1 MCARVQG
8 QEEKVA
14 EEEHNRR
21 DVAQRENEEETEG
34 TEGITRSL
42 HNIFQWKNYRIYLAT
57 YTLFSAFRILGR
69 FTNLYLR
76 EIGWS
81 FIILGVVITITSTV
95 ATLSR
100 FIGGYIGDVMDRKNL
115 AVIAAGMLS
124 VYYLLL
130 GVSTEF
136 IVILFALLISS
147 LTDLA
152 RGGSSAYIMDNM
164 PEDNSGLA
172 LSLFTALQVV
182 GVGTLVVLSFLVSE
196 FGFGNSMRWLFA
208 AGGVGLLVSA
218 LIRAKYLES
227 SGHKQTTK
235 YSSFITGFIKDNKRA
250 AKLVVLTLPA
260 VLVITVLD
268 SFSDSLFNFGALIYT
283 NEWLGVSIQGISV
296 MLIVQLL
303 VSVPLLLK
311 MGQVADR
318 SLKKAALGVYSLMPV
333 SVLLL
338 LLSAVIPYWAPMN
351 FISSASSILPVFEV
365 VFSTPFLAIV
375 LKYVSDAVWG
385 LMLMTIIQKL
395 MPRQDTSKVLG
406 VFWTIVYISNSLGP
420 LLGGFLFTY
429 LHPAIL
435 FILVLVL
442 NIAILAA
449 ISRNGLFVKR
459 VEATP

>member
-1 MCARVQG
+1 MCAYAQG

-14 EEEHNRR
+14 EEGDNWR
-21 DVAQRENEEETEG
+21 DAVDKENQED
-34 TEGITRSL
+34 TEGIRESL
-42 HNIFQWKNYRIYLAT
+42 RNIFQWKNYRIYLAT
-57 YTLFSAFRILGR
+57 YTLFSAFGILSR

-81 FIILGVVITITSTV
+81 FILLGIVITITSTV

-100 FIGGYIGDVMDRKNL
+100 FIGGYIGDIMDRKNL
-115 AVIAAGMLS
+115 AVIAAAMLS
-124 VYYLLL
+124 VYYLLI
-130 GVSTEF
+130 GISTEF
-136 IVILFALLISS
+136 IVILVGLLIYS
-147 LTDLA
+147 LADLA

-182 GVGTLVVLSFLVSE
+182 GVGTLIVLSFLVSE
-196 FGFGNSMRWLFA
+196 FGFGNSMRGLFA
-208 AGGVGLLVSA
+208 AAGIGLFISA
-218 LIRAKYLES
+218 VVRAKYLES
-227 SGHKQTTK
+227 SGHKQT
-235 YSSFITGFIKDNKRA
+235 SEHGSFIKGFIKDNKRA
-250 AKLVVLTLPA
+250 AKLVVITLPA

-283 NEWLGVSIQGISV
+283 NEWLGVSIQGISI

-318 SLKKAALGVYSLMPV
+318 SLKKAAIGVYSLMPI

-351 FISSASSILPVFEV
+351 FISSVSSILPVFEV

-395 MPRQDTSKVLG
+395 MPREDTSKVLG

-420 LLGGFLFTY
+420 LLGSVLFTY

-442 NIAILAA
+442 NIGILAS
-449 ISRNGLFVKR
+449 ITRNGLFVKR
-459 VEATP
+459 GETTQ

>member
-1 MCARVQG
+1 MCVYAQG

-14 EEEHNRR
+14 EEGNNWR
-21 DVAQRENEEETEG
+21 DTAHKENQEETED
-34 TEGITRSL
+34 TEGIRESL
-42 HNIFQWKNYRIYLAT
+42 RNIFEWRNYRIYLAT
-57 YTLFSAFRILGR
+57 YTLFSAFGILGR

-81 FIILGVVITITSTV
+81 FILLGIVITITSTV

-100 FIGGYIGDVMDRKNL
+100 FIGGYIGDIMDRKNL
-115 AVIAAGMLS
+115 AVIAAAMLS
-124 VYYLLL
+124 VYYLLI
-130 GVSTEF
+130 GISTEF
-136 IVILFALLISS
+136 IVILVGLLIYS
-147 LTDLA
+147 LADLA

-208 AGGVGLLVSA
+208 AAGIGLFVSA
-218 LIRAKYLES
+218 LVRAKYLES
-227 SGHKQTTK
+227 SGHKQTSEH
-235 YSSFITGFIKDNKRA
+235 SSFIKGFIKDNKRA
-250 AKLVVLTLPA
+250 AKLVFITLPA

-283 NEWLGVSIQGISV
+283 NEWLGVSIQGISI

-318 SLKKAALGVYSLMPV
+318 SLKKAAIGVYLLMPI

-338 LLSAVIPYWAPMN
+338 LLSEVIPYWAPTTV
-351 FISSASSILPVFEV
+351 ISSVSSILPVFQV

-395 MPRQDTSKVLG
+395 MPREDTSKVLG

-420 LLGGFLFTY
+420 LLGGVLFTY

-435 FILVLVL
+435 FILVLLL
-442 NIAILAA
+442 NIGILAS
-449 ISRNGLFVKR
+449 ITRNGLFVKGG
-459 VEATP
+459 ETTQ